1 MMTNEFWGVDVAKDT
16 LEIATTKE
24 LTTRTLENNKSAIR
38 KWLKTLPENSC
49 IGMESTGSYHR
60 LLAELAHTAGI
71 TIYLLQP
78 RNIHHY
84 AKGVGIRAKTDP
96 CDAKIIARYIENEH
110 PELHPWIPHTKYQ
123 LQLEQLLKRRATVVR
138 ARGML
143 KQSFEEMDILGKDS
157 TKLCEHVDDLIRKIE
172 LAINELIDQNSEVS
186 EKRTRIKSIPGI
198 GDVVSA
204 GLAMLFHRIPFTKAD
219 SAIAFIGFDPQPR
232 ESGKWIGKRRLSKRG
247 PSELRR
253 LLYNAAM
260 AGAKTETW
268 KPYYLH
274 QRAKGLSS
282 TASLVILARK
292 ILKTAFAL
300 WNKAEAVF
308 QQELVKIACQKP

>member
-1 MMTNEFWGVDVAKDT
+1 MTNQFWGVDVAKDT

-24 LTTRTLENNKSAIR
+24 LITLTLENNKSAIR
-38 KWLKTLPENSC
+38 QWLKTLPENSY

-60 LLAELAHTAGI
+60 LLAELAHAKGI

-84 AKGVGIRAKTDP
+84 AKGIGVRAKTDP
-96 CDAKIIARYIENEH
+96 CDARVIARYIENEH
-110 PELHPWIPHTKYQ
+110 AQLRPWIPHNKYQ

-138 ARGML
+138 ARGIIN
-143 KQSFEEMDILGKDS
+143 QSFKEMDILGKDS
-157 TKLCEHVDDLIRKIE
+157 KKLCEHVDDLIHKIE
-172 LAINELIDQNSEVS
+172 LAIDKLMDQNPEVS
-186 EKRTRIKSIPGI
+186 EKRKRLKTIPGI

-219 SAIAFIGFDPQPR
+219 SAIAFIGLDPQPR

-247 PSELRR
+247 PAEMRR

-268 KPYYLH
+268 KHYYLH

-282 TASLVILARK
+282 TASLVILSRK
-292 ILKTAFAL
+292 ILKVAFAM

-308 QQELVKIACQKP
+308 QQELVIMPCQKP